1 MAILEEVML
10 QKYTR
15 REFREALEEGKF
27 RTAIIPTGSIEQ
39 HLEHLPMEHD
49 IASSTW
55 VAREVALR
63 MVPRGRGSIIFTG
76 ATASARGA
84 AGFAAFAGAKHALR
98 ALAQSMA
105 RELGPK
111 IFTLLMWS
119 LMARWIPTLSANLWP
134 ANTNAACHSTAF
146 LNPNTSLTTTGCCTG
161 SHGTPG
167 PSNWICVPIWKTG
180 KSGKQIR
187 TDMLLA

>member
-1 MAILEEVML
+1 MVFNIGANVPCSILDETARKYFKIWEMACFSGFL
-10 QKYTR
+10 T
-15 REFREALEEGKF
+15 
-27 RTAIIPTGSIEQ
+27 
-39 HLEHLPMEHD
+39 
-49 IASSTW
+49 
-55 VAREVALR
+55 AREVALR